1 MKNKKVMSM
10 AIQPELHDEV
20 KKAAKRKGQSTS
32 EYIGNLVE
40 QALKLNPDDE
50 PIVIG
55 KPIDEDIKQIVL
67 RVPTDLNAEQM
78 KQFLDVQSAGII
90 KALAKPTE
98 A

>member
-50 PIVIG
+50 PRVIG
-55 KPIDEDIKQIVL
+55 KPIDEDIKQIIL
-67 RVPTDLNAEQM
+67 NIPTGLNADQL
-78 KQFLDVQSAGII
+78 KQFLDVQAAGII
-90 KALAKPTE
+90 KALAKPAE
-98 A
+98 V